1 VQPESKEA
9 QEQPTVA
16 LATASAAAARGA
28 GARGWRV
35 VMLVS
40 CGDRRMAFM
49 RHYLEQLEAMA
60 TLQGKAGQQR
70 VTVLKELD
78 RRDLLVRTP
87 PDSAGLSDLTIKPN
101 L

>member
-1 VQPESKEA
+1 
-9 QEQPTVA
+9 
-16 LATASAAAARGA
+16 
-28 GARGWRV
+28 
-35 VMLVS
+35 MLVS